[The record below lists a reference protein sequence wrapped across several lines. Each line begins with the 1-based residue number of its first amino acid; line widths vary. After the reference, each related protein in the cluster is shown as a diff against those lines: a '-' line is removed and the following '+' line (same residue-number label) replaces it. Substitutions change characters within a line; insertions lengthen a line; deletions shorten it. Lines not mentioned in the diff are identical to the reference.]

1 VLCQCAPE
9 QARRVIF
16 MTGGAYTPGSADF
29 VAKTANP
36 LLLKPFKPE
45 ALEPFKPEALER
57 LLAPLLPPAG

>member
-1 VLCQCAPE
+1 
-9 QARRVIF
+9 
-16 MTGGAYTPGSADF
+16 